1 MKVLLLQ
8 SMLVAGVAAVAA
20 CSSDSTRVGYSEERI
35 ASGDVQEVDVV
46 TFRVIGMMKTKSG
59 AT

>member
-1 MKVLLLQ
+1 MKVFFLQ
-8 SMLVAGVAAVAA
+8 SMLVAGVVVVGA
-20 CSSDSTRVGYSEERI
+20 CSSGSKGAGYGESRI
-35 ASGDVQEVDVV
+35 ASGDASGGDVV